1 MNVPPLTT
9 SPPMASEPLVVVGGS
24 VRAAVGSAIR
34 AGLTPYACDAFG
46 DRDLTAACVS
56 TVAEPYPAGIVK
68 GVQAFPRC
76 EWVYTGG
83 LENHPQL
90 VARLAAD
97 RPLLGNGPA
106 VLKRVRSIEL
116 LHDAMARAGFTM
128 PEMRSVNDETPRDGS
143 WLIKRRHSTGGL
155 HVQPWMEATRMSKPR
170 QWYLQRRVVG
180 RAIGASF
187 VGNGSQAAMIGVSQ
201 SMVLERGL
209 DGASFLYAGS
219 IAPVVLSPT
228 LDASLRQLGDVLV
241 GEFQLVGLFGVDAMV
256 DEEERLWVLEVNPRY
271 TASIELFER
280 AMGIRAMTW
289 HVDACRNRRLPDD
302 GPTATNNMVGK
313 MVVYTNERRV
323 ITAVEVERWE
333 SFNRGGVWPRIA
345 DIPQIGSIVE
355 QGQPIATVFGLGES
369 EEAVMCELGAMR
381 SQVEA
386 RGGEWVSG

>member
-1 MNVPPLTT
+1 
-9 SPPMASEPLVVVGGS
+9 MASESLIVVGGS

-56 TVAEPYPAGIVK
+56 TVAVPYPAGIVK
-68 GVQAFPRC
+68 GVREFPRC
-76 EWVYTGG
+76 EWMYTGG

-116 LHDAMARAGFTM
+116 LRDAMARAGFTM
-128 PEMRSVNDETPRDGS
+128 PEMRSVTDQPPRDGS
-143 WLIKRRHSTGGL
+143 WLVKRRHSTGGL
-155 HVQPWMEATRMSKPR
+155 HVQPWMEATRVSKPR

-180 RAIGASF
+180 RAIGVSF

-201 SMVLERGL
+201 SMVLDGGSG
-209 DGASFLYAGS
+209 GASFLYAGS
-219 IAPVVLSPT
+219 IAPVELSPT
-228 LDASLRQLGDVLV
+228 LNASLRQLGDTLA

-256 DEEERLWVLEVNPRY
+256 DEEDRLWVLEVNPRY

-280 AMGIRAMTW
+280 AMGIRAVTW
-289 HVDACRNRRLPDD
+289 HVDACRNRRLPNDSS
-302 GPTATNNMVGK
+302 AVTNNMVGK
-313 MVVYTNERRV
+313 MVAYATERRV
-323 ITAVEVERWE
+323 ITAAEVERWE
-333 SFNRGGVWPRIA
+333 SVNRGEVWPRIA

-355 QGQPIATVFGLGES
+355 QGQPIATVFAEGGREGE
-369 EEAVMCELGAMR
+369 VFRELGVMR
-381 SQVEA
+381 SQLD
-386 RGGEWVSG
+386 